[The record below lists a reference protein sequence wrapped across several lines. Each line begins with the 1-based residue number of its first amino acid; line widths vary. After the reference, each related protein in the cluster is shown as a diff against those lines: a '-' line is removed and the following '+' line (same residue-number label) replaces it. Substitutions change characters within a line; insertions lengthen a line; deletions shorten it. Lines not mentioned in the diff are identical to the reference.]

1 MDNDALHHRLIDGD
15 PQRPWLVFLHEGL
28 GCTAMW
34 SDFAERLCALSGC
47 RGLLY
52 DRRGHGRS
60 PATDVPRTL
69 HYLHAAALQ
78 ELPDMLARLIAGQP
92 YLLIGHSDG
101 GSIALLHAAERP
113 PLLRAAITVAAHV
126 FVEPMTLDGIRR
138 AVEAWQLGKL
148 QGLARYHGERST
160 ALFEAWSQTWLS
172 PGSATGTSS
181 TCCRRSAA
189 RCWCCRAA
197 TTSTAAPPRSNASSS
212 RSAVAARRPSSRTA
226 DMYRTARPCR
236 RPWR

>member
-78 ELPDMLARLIAGQP
+78 ELPDVLARLIAGQP

-138 AVEAWQLGKL
+138 AVEAW
-148 QGLARYHGERST
+148 
-160 ALFEAWSQTWLS
+160 SQTWLS
-172 PGSATGTSS
+172 PWFRHWNIEYLLPAIRCPLLVLQGCDDQYGSAAQVERIVEQVGG
-181 TCCRRSAA
+181 RSEAA
-189 RCWCCRAA
+189 FIEDCGHVPHREALPQTLALMSRFIAA
-197 TTSTAAPPRSNASSS
+197 QT
-212 RSAVAARRPSSRTA
+212 
-226 DMYRTARPCR
+226 
-236 RPWR
+236 